1 MHRGGARMKAC
12 VLVAAPADR
21 LGPVAE
27 AVGAFATRRVSDEA
41 RAELLATLG
50 HFQAVVVADRFLARL
65 TQEQLGGCPLIRL
78 GPTPDL
84 PGLAATVVAAVR
96 NGHEADLGQAE
107 DLERLSR
114 LPYEEYIDVVRFRAT
129 RRYLLGLMQRHRG
142 SVTEASLAAG
152 IARESL
158 HRQLRR
164 HDVDA
169 HRFREPDAR

>member
-1 MHRGGARMKAC
+1 MKAC

-21 LGPVAE
+21 LSAVAD
-27 AVGAFATRRVSDEA
+27 AVGAFATRRVSDDA

-50 HFQAVVVADRFLARL
+50 HFQAIVVADGFLVET
-65 TQEQLGGCPLIRL
+65 TQEQLGTCPLIRL

-84 PGLAATVVAAVR
+84 PGLAATVEAAVR
-96 NGHEADLGQAE
+96 NAHEADLGHAE
-107 DLERLSR
+107 ELERLSR
-114 LPYEEYIDVVRFRAT
+114 LPYEDYIDLVRFSAT
-129 RRYLLGLMQRHRG
+129 RRYLLGLMRRHRG

-169 HRFREPDAR
+169 HLFREPDAR